1 MFEDFLLIEFRGKQQ
16 FEQFLNG
23 LYSYLSIYMQ
33 YPSGRDLTNLQNTIK
48 NDIHQHKRYANSF
61 VNITHR
67 ASHLIIFRTF
77 DTFGLHVP
85 ATVGRLARLFI

>member
-1 MFEDFLLIEFRGKQQ
+1 MFEDFLLIEFWGKQQ

-23 LYSYLSIYMQ
+23 VYSYLSIHMQ

-61 VNITHR
+61 GNITHR
-67 ASHLIIFRTF
+67 ASHLIF
-77 DTFGLHVP
+77 FGLLIHLGYMYLLQS
-85 ATVGRLARLFI
+85 AAALEQT